1 MENKYTACVYLS
13 DYIGIFDTNNNKFV
27 IANKEIP
34 ANTLLLIE
42 HVYTGTST
50 DCHLLVRDNE
60 FFYDSLCPRMTS
72 WKDEKEEEKDQVSLV
87 KVVRNCIG
95 KNLNNMFI
103 GDYMSKFNHT
113 CFPNSAFFL
122 AVSKN
127 HHGLVTN
134 YIALFS
140 TKNIASGEEITINY
154 GVDRGHNTSDDFICD
169 CGKSKED
176 RDKVCNIIYE
186 LINNLRKTNMDSIVE
201 LVSEYEKNDQCRKI
215 LIHQYLAKK
224 GLISTNDNV
233 VSMTQ
238 SFVQHLNSVYGDGTT
253 SGTLDDKKD
262 KMIDHINEL
271 FSYLD

>member
-1 MENKYTACVYLS
+1 MENQYTSNVYLS
-13 DYIGIFDTNNNKFV
+13 DYISIFDTNNNKFV
-27 IANKEIP
+27 IADKDIP

-60 FFYDSLCPRMTS
+60 YLYDTLCPRTTS

-103 GDYMSKFNHT
+103 GDYMSKFNHA
-113 CFPNSAFFL
+113 CSPNSVFFL

-134 YIALFS
+134 YIAVFS

-154 GVDRGHNTSDDFICD
+154 GIDRGHNVSDDFGCACD
-169 CGKSKED
+169 NSKEE
-176 RDKVCNIIYE
+176 RNKLCQVIYE
-186 LINNLRKTNMDSIVE
+186 LINNLRKTNIDSIMEMVTK
-201 LVSEYEKNDQCRKI
+201 YEKTDECRKI
-215 LIHQYLAKK
+215 LIYQYLAKK
-224 GLISTNDNV
+224 GLIYTNKNV
-233 VSMTQ
+233 VSITQ
-238 SFVQHLNSVYGDGTT
+238 SCIKYLNSIY
-253 SGTLDDKKD
+253 SEGTLDDKKD
-262 KMIDHINEL
+262 KMLDHLNEL